1 MRVFSEG
8 RTIQELSDI
17 ALPCAVTGD
26 LSCLEGETAAS
37 CEAPL
42 TEHCWPKA
50 LPSRINA
57 PGAMPWDSKTAEPV
71 DEADR
76 CPLICHTRTIQ
87 NLR

>member
-8 RTIQELSDI
+8 RTIQEFSDI
-17 ALPCAVTGD
+17 ALPYAVTGD
-26 LSCLEGETAAS
+26 LSCLEGDTAAS
-37 CEAPL
+37 CEAPG
-42 TEHCWPKA
+42 TEHCWPNA
-50 LPSRINA
+50 PPSRLNA

-76 CPLICHTRTIQ
+76 CLRICHIRTIQ